1 MARATLAIPAMN
13 AGEASEHY
21 EGRFDLEAYPALCRT
36 LQNFTPMIQGPAE
49 RRSGSVHIAEVK
61 DSSSATWL
69 VSYRRSRAVS
79 FVLEFGDSY
88 VRFYF
93 ERGLVLSGSPVTPTA
108 ITQADPAVVTSASHG
123 LSNGQD
129 IFIQSVGG
137 MTELNGRFFR
147 VANATTNT
155 FELVDTFDEDVDST
169 GFTAFTS
176 GGSID
181 TPLEVASPYNA
192 AALTLAGGE
201 FALDIAQSNDVL
213 YICDKRGVLKPRK
226 LIRSD
231 TTTWSFEELDYDDG
245 PFLTLNSGD
254 EVMSVSDAT
263 VGTGRTLY
271 ASNRTAFTSSDVG
284 RLVYIEQENLDAVRP
299 WKAELQNID
308 VDERIRSEGHQ
319 YISETNQS
327 AGTVTPNHVRG
338 VASDGEVQWRYETSN
353 HGIARI
359 TAVDADGGDKATI
372 EVLTQFPETVAI
384 GAASGATDTISSIT
398 QANPCVVTT
407 TLAHGLSDDDVIY
420 ITDAGGMDEIE
431 GRFFQVSNSA
441 STTFEL
447 KTLAGVDVDSTA
459 FTAHSSGGT
468 VTLHGGR
475 TLTGDSATYEAI
487 KFKSV
492 LWKMGAFGGSR
503 GYPTSV
509 SFFLD
514 RLCYAVDNEV
524 YCSVS
529 GDFDSFY
536 ENEFGEIV
544 DTSAFRVPLNSDQIN
559 EIVSLLAGPNA
570 LYAYTEGAEWTIS
583 RATDSEPFG
592 PNNNRP
598 AEQTAYGARPVKP
611 IRVGEAVLF
620 MTATGEKIRE
630 LLYDIAVDSLLARD
644 MTVRANHI
652 MRGGATYMVWQNEP
666 RKSLMVGRSDGQLLN
681 FSYDRDQNVLGW
693 SRWLYGGVNPKAK
706 SSATIASPDNDRDDI
721 YSIVERTV
729 NGVTKQYVEY
739 HAPEHRVGDAVADA
753 VYVDSAVTW
762 TGSATSVIPGF
773 HHLVGETLRVLADGG
788 DEGELTVAADGTI
801 TLSDD
806 AEKVTAGYGYP
817 SIYTSFRLVGGAGD
831 GTNMGKKERIID
843 FMWRVLETRGGSA
856 GAVDDVISEISVI
869 ADLNHRNPAT
879 PMGQAEPLF
888 TGDAH
893 HRPKT
898 KWTTEPR
905 AHFETS
911 DPFPATLLGVYP
923 QVEVNETRRGSRV
936 A

>member
-1 MARATLAIPAMN
+1 MN

-21 EGRFDLEAYPALCRT
+21 EGRFDLEAYPALCKT

-49 RRSGSVHIAEVK
+49 RRSGSIHIAEVK
-61 DSSSATWL
+61 DSASGTWL

-79 FVLEFGDSY
+79 FVLEFGDNY
-88 VRFYF
+88 VRFYYQ
-93 ERGLVLSGSPVTPTA
+93 RGLVLSGAPVTPTA
-108 ITQADPAVVTSASHG
+108 ITQADPAVVTSAAHG
-123 LSNGQD
+123 LANGQD

-147 VANATTNT
+147 VANQTTNT

-181 TPLEVASPYNA
+181 TPLEVASPYDA
-192 AALTLAGGE
+192 AALTLDNGE
-201 FALDIAQSNDVL
+201 FGLDIAQSNDVL

-245 PFLTLNSGD
+245 PFLPLNTGD
-254 EVMSVSDAT
+254 EIMTISDASI
-263 VGTGRTLY
+263 GTGRTVW
-271 ASNRTAFTSSDVG
+271 ASSRTQFTQADVG
-284 RLVYIEQENLDAVRP
+284 RLIYIEQENLDAVKP
-299 WKAELQNID
+299 WKDGQASIA
-308 VDERIRSEGHQ
+308 VGERLRSEGHQ
-319 YISETNQS
+319 YIAENS
-327 AGTVTPNHVRG
+327 GTTGVTTPNHVRG
-338 VASDGEVQWRYETSN
+338 VASDGTIRWQYETSN

-384 GAASGATDTISSIT
+384 GAAAGATDTISTIS

-407 TLAHGLSDDDVIY
+407 SAAHGLSDGNVIY
-420 ITDAGGMDEIE
+420 ITSAGGMDEIE
-431 GRFFQVSNSA
+431 GRFFQVNNA
-441 STTFEL
+441 SGSTFEL
-447 KTLAGVDVDSTA
+447 QTLAGGDVDSTS

-475 TLTGDSATYEAI
+475 TLTGDSTTYAAS
-487 KFKSV
+487 KFPSV

-514 RLCYAVDNEV
+514 RLCYAVENEI

-570 LYAYTEGAEWTIS
+570 LYAYTEGAEWTIG
-583 RATDSEPFG
+583 RASEAEPFG

-598 AEQTAYGARPVKP
+598 AEQTAYGSRPVKP

-630 LLYDIAVDSLLARD
+630 LLYDISVDSLLARD

-666 RKSLMVGRSDGQLLN
+666 RKSLMVGRKDGQLLN
-681 FSYDRDQNVLGW
+681 FSYDRDQSVLGW
-693 SRWLYGGVNPKAK
+693 GRWVYGGVSAAVK
-706 SSATIASPDNDRDDI
+706 SSATIASPNNDRDDV
-721 YSIVERTV
+721 YSIVQRTV

-739 HAPEHRVGDAVADA
+739 HAPEHRVGDALEDA

-762 TGSATSVIPGF
+762 TGAATSVIPGF

-801 TLSDD
+801 TISSD
-806 AEKVTAGYGYP
+806 AEKVTAGYGFL
-817 SIYTSFRLVGGAGD
+817 SVYTSFRLLGGAAD
-831 GTNMGKKERIID
+831 GTNMGKKERVID
-843 FMWRVLETRGGSA
+843 QMWRVLETRGGSA
-856 GAVDDVISEISVI
+856 GAVDNVLDEISKI
-869 ADLNHRNPAT
+869 ADLNNRNPAT

-905 AHFETS
+905 AHFETD

-923 QVEVNETRRGSRV
+923 QVDVRENRRGAR
-936 A
+936 AA